1 MIAHEMT
8 YGVEIEC
15 GIDRNVNLRVG
26 GYHAGTSCTALPSF
40 EGRYWNAQ
48 SDSSLHFSERRAV
61 EFVSPILKG
70 AEGLD
75 NIRAVC
81 AQIKSWGGVTNN
93 SCGLHV
99 HVGVPAN
106 LSVQQIRC
114 LYQLVGRFE
123 NALYSCTGTPE
134 RRLGRYCQPI
144 KTDANKRIDWNRHR
158 CKEDLRYSEHTRE
171 MQDRY
176 RILNVTPFLCGRQN
190 TVEFRV
196 FSGSLNPAK
205 IAAWIQV
212 CLSLVEMALDGVDSD
227 WDIKQESLGAKYGP
241 TMGER
246 NVYYMCKYMWQWK
259 VRRSR
264 NYGELNHTV
273 FTRKAATKILR
284 QLAARH
290 DERAASL

>member
-8 YGVEIEC
+8 YGIEIEC

-26 GYHAGTSCTALPSF
+26 GYHAGTSCTSLPSF

-70 AEGLD
+70 AAGLD
-75 NIRAVC
+75 NIRAAC
-81 AQIKSWGGVTNN
+81 AQIKAWGGVTNN

-99 HVGVPAN
+99 HVGVPAD
-106 LSVQQIRC
+106 LTVAQIRC
-114 LYQLVGRFE
+114 LFQLVGRFE
-123 NALYSCTGTPE
+123 HALYACTGTPE
-134 RRLGRYCQPI
+134 RRNGRYCQPI
-144 KTDANKRIDWNRHR
+144 KTDGNKRINWQRFSTKDQIRHAD
-158 CKEDLRYSEHTRE
+158 ETVELR
-171 MQDRY
+171 DRY
-176 RILNVTPFLCGRQN
+176 RILNVLPFLSGRQN

-196 FSGSLNPAK
+196 FSGSLNPSK
-205 IAAWIQV
+205 IAAWIQI

-227 WDIKQESLGAKYGP
+227 WDIKRESLGAKYGP

-259 VRRSR
+259 VRRDR
-264 NYGELNHTV
+264 NYGDLLHPV
-273 FTRKAATKILR
+273 FTRKSATKTLR
-284 QLAARH
+284 QLAVRH
-290 DERAASL
+290 DERMA